1 MDRDISNTTLF
12 ERLYEAKDKLP
23 EVGGAS
29 FNQTAL
35 SLRFLEIANEPASL
49 NFQLPTFCR
58 LSLIYFAYKIIKI
71 ECYRQPLDQV

>member
-1 MDRDISNTTLF
+1 MDRDISNTTFF

-23 EVGGAS
+23 KVGGES

-35 SLRFLEIANEPASL
+35 SLRLLEIANEPAPL

-58 LSLIYFAYKIIKI
+58 LSLI
-71 ECYRQPLDQV
+71 CL

>member
-12 ERLYEAKDKLP
+12 ERLYEAKDKLSK
-23 EVGGAS
+23 VGGES
-29 FNQTAL
+29 FNKTAL

-58 LSLIYFAYKIIKI
+58 LSLI
-71 ECYRQPLDQV
+71 CL